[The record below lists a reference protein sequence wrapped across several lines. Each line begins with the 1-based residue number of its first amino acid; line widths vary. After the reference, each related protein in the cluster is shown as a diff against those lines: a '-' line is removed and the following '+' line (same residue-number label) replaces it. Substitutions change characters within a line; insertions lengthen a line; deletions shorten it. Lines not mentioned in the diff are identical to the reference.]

1 MRRKKNSTIYTG
13 KVGAKMRPRSAKR
26 RQAPI
31 LKTTYGCT
39 GGPFAGKAIR
49 LAMRSGGHT
58 LQIRVGPHVGHY
70 AAGAWVSA

>member
-1 MRRKKNSTIYTG
+1 MRRQKNSTIYTG

-31 LKTTYGCT
+31 LKTAYTCT
-39 GGPFAGKAIR
+39 GGPLAGKVIR
-49 LAMRSGGHT
+49 LAMCSGS
-58 LQIRVGPHVGHY
+58 HY